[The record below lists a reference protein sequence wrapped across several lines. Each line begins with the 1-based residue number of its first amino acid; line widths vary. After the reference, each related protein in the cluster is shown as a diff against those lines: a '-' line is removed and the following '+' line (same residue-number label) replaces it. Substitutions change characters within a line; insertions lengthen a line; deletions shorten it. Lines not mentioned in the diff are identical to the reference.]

1 MSFRVR
7 CPSGLGCGL
16 QHRIHGFESRPDFQF
31 IYGHGIKAVP
41 WAPNP
46 EMSVRLRLSVPF
58 HKTSLI
64 PPTGTASAHWQDG
77 G

>member
-7 CPSGLGCGL
+7 CPSGLGHGL
-16 QHRIHGFESRPDFQF
+16 QHRVHGFESRPDFQF

-41 WAPNP
+41 WTPNP
-46 EMSVRLRLSVPF
+46 EMSVRLRPSVPF

-64 PPTGTASAHWQDG
+64 LPIDTDSALRQDG